1 MATREVKVTLYGKTK
16 IVPVEADES
25 ILAAAI
31 RANMDPPYACQIGSC
46 CTCRAKKLSGEV
58 VMDDREALTD
68 DEIEEGYVL
77 TCQAHPTTD
86 GVEIDYDA

>member
-1 MATREVKVTLYGKTK
+1 MSRDVQITLYGKTK
-16 IVPVEADES
+16 TIPVGDGES

-31 RANMDPPYACQIGSC
+31 RANLDPPYACQIGSC
-46 CTCRAKKLSGEV
+46 CTCRAKKISGEV

-86 GVEIDYDA
+86 GVAIDYDA

>member
-1 MATREVKVTLYGKTK
+1 MPRDVQITLYGKTK
-16 IVPVEADES
+16 TVPVDDGES
-25 ILAAAI
+25 ILEAAI
-31 RANMDPPYACQIGSC
+31 RANLDPPYACQIGSC
-46 CTCRAKKLSGEV
+46 CTCRAKKTSGEV

-86 GVEIDYDA
+86 GVVIDYDA

>member
-1 MATREVKVTLYGKTK
+1 MARNVTLSLYGKKST
-16 IVPVEADES
+16 ITVEDDEN

-31 RANMDPPYACQIGSC
+31 RQNLDPPYACQIGSC
-46 CTCRAKKLSGEV
+46 CTCRAKKFSGEV

-68 DEIEEGYVL
+68 EEIADGYIL

-86 GVEIDYDA
+86 DVVIDYDA

>member
-1 MATREVKVTLYGKTK
+1 MSRTVTLSLYGKKST
-16 IVPVEADES
+16 ITVEEDEN

-31 RANMDPPYACQIGSC
+31 RQNLDPPYACQIGSC

-68 DEIEEGYVL
+68 EEIADGYIL
-77 TCQAHPTTD
+77 TCQSHPTTD
-86 GVEIDYDA
+86 DVVIDYDA